1 MQILFHVILKTSL
14 NVTLRLMSEQKRRDF
29 REKSGIDTA
38 ENCYKDLDFKKFFL
52 SCPNND
58 LNY

>member
-14 NVTLRLMSEQKRRDF
+14 NVTLRLMSEQKRRHF
-29 REKSGIDTA
+29 REKSGIDTQ
-38 ENCYKDLDFKKFFL
+38 ENYYKDLDFKKKIL